1 MGDLVQFTKS
11 GNIGVITINNP
22 PVNALS
28 PGVPEGISE
37 SIDQLHK
44 DDGLKA
50 AVLIGGGS
58 TFIAG
63 ADIKELAKMAL
74 SKQTGP
80 AWLSQSH
87 LGKFLDVRA
96 GNKSTAASDQN
107 GSFQPV
113 VFVQLVDGLRN
124 PFRDSRTQRVYRRI
138 VDGDDADVPGLR
150 KLNKISHDRLST
162 CLN

>member
-1 MGDLVQFTKS
+1 MAATTGLLQSSIF
-11 GNIGVITINNP
+11 
-22 PVNALS
+22 
-28 PGVPEGISE
+28 E
-37 SIDQLHK
+37 SR
-44 DDGLKA
+44 A
-50 AVLIGGGS
+50 
-58 TFIAG
+58 
-63 ADIKELAKMAL
+63 
-74 SKQTGP
+74 
-80 AWLSQSH
+80 SH